1 MARSCWLVQLIVYE
15 INLTVRAVI
24 GAALVAAVA
33 VNTFPRDLPRM
44 REALPDKAR
53 KVLQRRRPKRLDL
66 VEQLV
71 VEHFLDLRHPT
82 LQQPQIQHHPGR
94 GIGRAAHRYLCTE
107 GVAVD
112 FLACRTQSRS
122 RQRMRCLEP
131 ERFCQLP
138 HFKHS
143 KFYLIPI
150 VLFVCRLIRPFG
162 LRSQYCIA
170 RAVFSTMSGPS
181 IGCSENRSKS
191 RSTKASGAASACG

>member
-1 MARSCWLVQLIVYE
+1 MGRSCWLVQLIVYE

-33 VNTFPRDLPRM
+33 VNTYPRDLPRM

-112 FLACRTQSRS
+112 FLACRTQGRS

-138 HFKHS
+138 HFKNS

-150 VLFVCRLIRPFG
+150 VLCVCRLSRHSG
-162 LRSQYCIA
+162 WRRQYSTA
-170 RAVFSTMSGPS
+170 PAVFSTMPAPS
-181 IGCSENRSKS
+181 LPSTANRPNS
-191 RSTKASGAASACG
+191 RSTKA